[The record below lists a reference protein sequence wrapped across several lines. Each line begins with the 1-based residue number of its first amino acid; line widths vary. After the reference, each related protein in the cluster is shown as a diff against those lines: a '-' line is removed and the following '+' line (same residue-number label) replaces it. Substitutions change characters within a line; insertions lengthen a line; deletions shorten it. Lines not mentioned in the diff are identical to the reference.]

1 MSDLVLFFDI
11 DGTMLHTGGA
21 GQKAMELALREEF
34 RIPEPFDAVH
44 TAGRTDRGI
53 ENEVFARCGIPLTES
68 ERQRFSRAYLERL
81 PHCLRELPGGLLPGV
96 RPLLEEL
103 SRNPRVHL
111 SLLTGN
117 YAEGAWM
124 KLRHFE
130 IADFFTGGA
139 YGDHHPER
147 DDVARDALSHVQ
159 TTLRKQVPGNA
170 VWVIGDTPADIRCAR
185 AIGAKAAAVATG
197 VYSHEQLHPHTPDEL
212 FHNLADTALVLSRL
226 LAELP
231 VNSGTQSTR

>member
-21 GQKAMELALREEF
+21 GRKAMELALREEF
-34 RIPEPFDAVH
+34 RIPEPFEAVH

-53 ENEVFARCGIPLTES
+53 ENEVFARCGIPLTLG
-68 ERQRFSRAYLERL
+68 ERQRFMRAYLDRL
-81 PHCLRELPGGLLPGV
+81 PQCLRELLGGLLPGV

-124 KLRHFE
+124 KLRHFQ
-130 IADFFTGGA
+130 IAEFFSGGA
-139 YGDHHPER
+139 YRDHHPER
-147 DDVARDALSHVQ
+147 DDVARDALTHVQ
-159 TTLRKQVPGNA
+159 SALQKQIPGNA
-170 VWVIGDTPADIRCAR
+170 IWVIGDTPSDIRCAR

-197 VYSHEQLHPHTPDEL
+197 IYAADELHPHSPDEL
-212 FHNLADTALVLSRL
+212 FENFADTAQVVSRL
-226 LAELP
+226 LAELQH
-231 VNSGTQSTR
+231 T

>member
-34 RIPEPFDAVH
+34 RVPEPFEAVH

-53 ENEVFARCGIPLTES
+53 ENEVFARCGIPLTDS
-68 ERQRFSRAYLERL
+68 ERQRFTRAYLDRL
-81 PHCLRELPGGLLPGV
+81 PDCLRELPGGLLPGV

-103 SRNPRVHL
+103 SRNSRVHL

-117 YAEGAWM
+117 YAEGAWI
-124 KLRHFE
+124 KLQHFD
-130 IADFFTGGA
+130 IAHFFTGGA

-147 DDVARDALSHVQ
+147 DDVARTALSHVQ
-159 TTLRKQVPGNA
+159 STLQKQVPGDA
-170 VWVIGDTPADIRCAR
+170 IWVIGDTPADIRCAR

-197 VYSHEQLHPHTPDEL
+197 IYAAAELHPHTPDVL
-212 FHNLADTALVLSRL
+212 FHDLADTTQVLSHL
-226 LAELP
+226 LASLQT
-231 VNSGTQSTR
+231 N

>member
-34 RIPEPFDAVH
+34 RVPEPFHAVQ

-53 ENEVFARCGIPLTES
+53 ENEVFARCGIPLTDHQ
-68 ERQRFSRAYLERL
+68 RQRFTRAYLERL
-81 PHCLRELPGGLLPGV
+81 PQCLRELPGGLLPGV
-96 RPLLEEL
+96 RPLLDVL

-130 IADFFTGGA
+130 IDHFFTGGA

-147 DDVARDALSHVQ
+147 DDVARDALAHVR
-159 TTLRKQVPGNA
+159 TTLQKDVSGNA
-170 VWVIGDTPADIRCAR
+170 AWVIGDTPADIRCAR

-197 VYSHEQLHPHTPDEL
+197 IYSAQQLHPHSPDEL
-212 FHNLADTALVLSRL
+212 FHNLADTARVLERL
-226 LAELP
+226 LTNRPAGLP
-231 VNSGTQSTR
+231 

>member
-21 GQKAMELALREEF
+21 GRKAMELALREEF
-34 RIPEPFDAVH
+34 RIPEPFEAVH

-53 ENEVFARCGIPLTES
+53 ENEVFARCGIPLTLG
-68 ERQRFSRAYLERL
+68 ERQRFMRAYLDRL
-81 PHCLRELPGGLLPGV
+81 PQCLRELLGGLLPGV

-124 KLRHFE
+124 KLRHFQ
-130 IADFFTGGA
+130 IAEFFSGGGLQGSVIPNA
-139 YGDHHPER
+139 TTSPVTHSHMSSQPCKNKSPETPSGSSATLPLTSA
-147 DDVARDALSHVQ
+147 VPAPSAR
-159 TTLRKQVPGNA
+159 
-170 VWVIGDTPADIRCAR
+170 
-185 AIGAKAAAVATG
+185 KAAAVATG
-197 VYSHEQLHPHTPDEL
+197 IYAADELHPHSPDEL
-212 FHNLADTALVLSRL
+212 FENFADTAQVVSRL
-226 LAELP
+226 LAELQH
-231 VNSGTQSTR
+231 T